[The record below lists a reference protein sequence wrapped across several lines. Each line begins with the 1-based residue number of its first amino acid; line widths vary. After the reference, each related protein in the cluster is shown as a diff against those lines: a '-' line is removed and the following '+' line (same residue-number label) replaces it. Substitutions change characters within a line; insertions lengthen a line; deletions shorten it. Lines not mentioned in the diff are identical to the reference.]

1 MDGPRTIVLN
11 RQNGAFG
18 FTLRHFIVY
27 PPDVHDP
34 VVAKKLATCGLAN
47 FSQPMDSVFVK
58 KVIPESEA
66 DYAGLREGDRL
77 IAVNNVPVSLQFQF
91 ADIVATIQK
100 TPKTLCIQIVPK
112 CYDILQTVSRCVFFF
127 RLLFFSLVFVTNV
140 KKRTCQKKKTKRKKF
155 MCVTN
160 SCV

>member
-47 FSQPMDSVFVK
+47 FSQPMDTVFVK

-66 DYAGLREGDRL
+66 EYSGLREGDRL
-77 IAVNNVPVSLQFQF
+77 IAVNGIPVSLQFQF
-91 ADIVATIQK
+91 ADIVATIQQ
-100 TPKTLCIQIVPK
+100 TPKSLVIQIVPK
-112 CYDILQTVSRCVFFF
+112 CYDILQTVSFIKHTRCFERTRMKIFDVDAKMC
-127 RLLFFSLVFVTNV
+127 LYFSV
-140 KKRTCQKKKTKRKKF
+140 
-155 MCVTN
+155 
-160 SCV
+160 

>member
-1 MDGPRTIVLN
+1 MIVSDISTMDGPRTIVLN

-47 FSQPMDSVFVK
+47 FSQPMDTVFVK

-66 DYAGLREGDRL
+66 EYAGLREGDRL
-77 IAVNNVPVSLQFQF
+77 IAVNGIPVSLQFQF

-100 TPKTLCIQIVPK
+100 TPKSLVIQIVPK
-112 CYDILQTVSRCVFFF
+112 CYDILQTVS
-127 RLLFFSLVFVTNV
+127 V
-140 KKRTCQKKKTKRKKF
+140 KKRAVRRAGEWKTLTSMPK
-155 MCVTN
+155 CV
-160 SCV
+160 CAIV

>member
-1 MDGPRTIVLN
+1 MDGPRTILLN

-47 FSQPMDSVFVK
+47 FSQPMDTVFVK

-66 DYAGLREGDRL
+66 DIAGLREGDRL
-77 IAVNNVPVSLQFQF
+77 IAVNGIPVSLQFQF

-100 TPKTLCIQIVPK
+100 TPKTLVIQIVPK
-112 CYDILQTVSRCVFFF
+112 CYDILQTVSVGCER
-127 RLLFFSLVFVTNV
+127 REKSDGRRKTYDMPKEFSLVFVSVSSESKVNV
-140 KKRTCQKKKTKRKKF
+140 
-155 MCVTN
+155 
-160 SCV
+160 

>member
-1 MDGPRTIVLN
+1 MFADIARVTMDGPRTIVLN

-47 FSQPMDSVFVK
+47 FSQPMDTVFVK

-77 IAVNNVPVSLQFQF
+77 IAVNGIPVSLQFQF

-100 TPKTLCIQIVPK
+100 TPKTLVIQIVPK
-112 CYDILQTVSRCVFFF
+112 CYDILQTVSCDETRIVM
-127 RLLFFSLVFVTNV
+127 
-140 KKRTCQKKKTKRKKF
+140 TCQEMLCGANVY
-155 MCVTN
+155 MCLLSVF
-160 SCV
+160 

>member
-1 MDGPRTIVLN
+1 MDRPRTILLN

-34 VVAKKLATCGLAN
+34 VVAKKLASCGLAN
-47 FSQPMDSVFVK
+47 FSQPMDTVFVK

-66 DYAGLREGDRL
+66 DYAGLKEGDRL

-91 ADIVATIQK
+91 ADIVATIQT

-112 CYDILQTVSRCVFFF
+112 CYDILQTVSLRDE
-127 RLLFFSLVFVTNV
+127 
-140 KKRTCQKKKTKRKKF
+140 KKVKRKKSRLKRKEKLEKGEQL
-155 MCVTN
+155 VLE
-160 SCV
+160 